1 MATQSSS
8 SRKAPPSP
16 PATLSVIFYLARLPD
31 PAVEIICA
39 PVPAPGSQPGLSPR
53 PVALQPASPARAAA
67 LGWLGCTVPQPRW

>member
-1 MATQSSS
+1 MATQPSS

-39 PVPAPGSQPGLSPR
+39 PVPAPASRSLSCHRGPLRCSQQARPGRR
-53 PVALQPASPARAAA
+53 P
-67 LGWLGCTVPQPRW
+67 